1 MVREA
6 DLYQQALVVR
16 YLNPYRRPLSVR
28 QQAALVRIAS
38 NRRAESARK
47 AAQLTRRQ
55 TKTGITAVAHS
66 PAPGHARDFSPDA
79 HHHTALYRS
88 SSGWFETCS

>member
-16 YLNPYRRPLSVR
+16 HLNPYRRPLSVR

-38 NRRAESARK
+38 NRRAESALK
-47 AAQLTRRQ
+47 ATQ
-55 TKTGITAVAHS
+55 
-66 PAPGHARDFSPDA
+66 PAS
-79 HHHTALYRS
+79 
-88 SSGWFETCS
+88 